1 MKILRTVF
9 CAFLFVIAAEI
20 LSSCATDNPDNIS
33 STPWNQPADWEG
45 PMPSTINQGR

>member
-9 CAFLFVIAAEI
+9 CALLFVIAAVV
-20 LSSCATDNPDNIS
+20 LSGCATDNPDSVS
-33 STPWNQPADWEG
+33 SVPWNQPADWEG